1 MMWENTVCIVY
12 SMLLSDQKK
21 KKICKISFSKCTLTT
36 TTMEKNTA
44 TTTEGAS
51 RVLFER
57 SCPGMT

>member
-12 SMLLSDQKK
+12 SLLLSDQKK
-21 KKICKISFSKCTLTT
+21 KFAKISFSKCTLTK
-36 TTMEKNTA
+36 TTMKKNTM
-44 TTTEGAS
+44 TTTEGAP

>member
-21 KKICKISFSKCTLTT
+21 KICKISSSKCTLT

-44 TTTEGAS
+44 TTTEGAP